1 MTELIAVLKDGAWP
15 ITIFIAWYMGELAQ
29 RWTKLPRISVYAVVG
44 FILASSQSG
53 FLPPTNSSTTLLAN
67 IAFGLLLFEC
77 GYRINLHW
85 LRTNPWIVVTSVTE
99 SMFIF
104 IAVYAV
110 MIWFA
115 QSQMM
120 ALLLAALSTASS
132 PATIIRVI
140 LEQRSSGQVT
150 ERALH
155 LSVLNSML
163 AVLVFKMIL
172 GLVVFNTSG
181 NVWDAIHIS
190 LMVLFASAG
199 VGAVLGMMIPTLLRP
214 TDRTTH
220 DNTLAF
226 TITVIG
232 LVALTHSLKLSP
244 IFAVL
249 IFGIVAR
256 HRRVVLTSSQRG
268 FGSLGELV
276 SIFLFVFIAAK
287 LAWGQVY
294 AGIWLGLFI
303 LVVRQLVKAV
313 VISIFAKLSGIS
325 WHKGWLVGLATAPMS
340 VSIILMLEQ
349 ARYRGVDLV
358 AQLSPLIAIALMLEI
373 LGPVL
378 SQLALR
384 WAHEVAEPHKE
395 V

>member
-115 QSQMM
+115 QSQMI

-232 LVALTHSLKLSP
+232 LVALTHSFKLSP

-358 AQLSPLIAIALMLEI
+358 DQLSPLIAIALMLEI